1 MSPSKSDKENLDRWH
16 RNQGKTKPPKRP
28 TGAPE
33 GNKNRLKHGIFADRC
48 LTPEEKQMFDV
59 LIERLHQDFQFNKSS
74 DFIQV
79 ELVGVYSIKLVRAQ
93 MEGNVQAA
101 ESLDHMIRCHM
112 KDLKTTKVARE
123 GEEPKGPTTSP
134 SEWAAR
140 PDRKNL
146 RGRRKETGKE
156 GCPAKRRKKV
166 QITPRRPKSRPRKD
180 RQLRRGRMSESARN
194 SLFFLIYR
202 WRILRTVETQ
212 IHRSSKV
219 VAMGAGHRRGNIS

>member
-79 ELVGVYSIKLVRAQ
+79 ELVGVYSVKLVRAQ
-93 MEGNVQAA
+93 MEGNTQAA
-101 ESLDHMIRCHM
+101 ESLDRMIRCHM

-123 GEEPKGPTTSP
+123 GEEPKGPQTSP
-134 SEWAAR
+134 AEWAAELLNKVSEMAA
-140 PDRKNL
+140 PK
-146 RGRRKETGKE
+146 KAT
-156 GCPAKRRKKV
+156 RKK
-166 QITPRRPKSRPRKD
+166 PKKSSNNTTAANNRTSK
-180 RQLRRGRMSESARN
+180 RQAVTEGPDE
-194 SLFFLIYR
+194 
-202 WRILRTVETQ
+202 
-212 IHRSSKV
+212 
-219 VAMGAGHRRGNIS
+219 

>member
-1 MSPSKSDKENLDRWH
+1 VGRFERLNRPPAPHLDLLEQVKRDYRQESQVSPSKSDKENLDRWH

-79 ELVGVYSIKLVRAQ
+79 ELVGVYSVKLVRAQ
-93 MEGNVQAA
+93 MEGNTQAA
-101 ESLDHMIRCHM
+101 ESLDRMIRCHM

-123 GEEPKGPTTSP
+123 GEEPKGPQTSP
-134 SEWAAR
+134 AEWASTLLDKVSEMAT
-140 PDRKNL
+140 PK
-146 RGRRKETGKE
+146 KAT
-156 GCPAKRRKKV
+156 RKKPKKSSDN
-166 QITPRRPKSRPRKD
+166 TAAAKKRPPK
-180 RQLRRGRMSESARN
+180 
-194 SLFFLIYR
+194 
-202 WRILRTVETQ
+202 TQ
-212 IHRSSKV
+212 AVTEGPHE
-219 VAMGAGHRRGNIS
+219 